1 MENNKLLEKLSYHL
15 NEDGYGKLEVIL
27 RNLIADEEQATA
39 GYLKAAH
46 KVAEKAEE
54 KGDSLGLKIAKVFK
68 DLANEEKVHIGELK
82 KCLELIG
89 VSDKEQQEGEN
100 EVEEI
105 IGNVGEV

>member
-1 MENNKLLEKLSYHL
+1 MNNHKLLERLQYHL

-54 KGDSLGLKIAKVFK
+54 HQDELGLKIAKVFE

-89 VSDKEQQEGEN
+89 VSDKEQQEGEK
-100 EVEEI
+100 EAREKIEE
-105 IGNVGEV
+105 

>member
-1 MENNKLLEKLSYHL
+1 MKNNKLLEKLSYHL

-39 GYLKAAH
+39 
-46 KVAEKAEE
+46 AEE

-89 VSDKEQQEGEN
+89 VSNKKQQEGEN